1 MLLDNEEII
10 FPITF
15 ICIIG
20 LRSITYSFRSIHSSK
35 KYLLTR
41 IYEQKLEFM
50 RAFTIIRDLR
60 RIECGKILKLFVKQL
75 FSRNVSREKEKN
87 FHGFEGIHLG
97 TKTRATPYSHRSWK
111 TFSGSVSTLGFLATF
126 RATIDQ
132 PQRNKKSCSMAIML
146 TDHLL
151 ITRIPLFRRMTIMH
165 HLFGTKNF
173 LI

>member
-60 RIECGKILKLFVKQL
+60 RIECGKIWKLFVKQL

-97 TKTRATPYSHRSWK
+97 TKTRETFRHTRIDLGKHFLARSLL
-111 TFSGSVSTLGFLATF
+111 SVSWQHSAQL
-126 RATIDQ
+126 
-132 PQRNKKSCSMAIML
+132 
-146 TDHLL
+146 
-151 ITRIPLFRRMTIMH
+151 
-165 HLFGTKNF
+165 
-173 LI
+173 

>member
-1 MLLDNEEII
+1 MCTRNLLDIDWKTGASHAETRIRNSIINYDNYLLFDKLICCSITKII

-60 RIECGKILKLFVKQL
+60 RIECGKIWKLFVKQL
-75 FSRNVSREKEKN
+75 FSRNVSQEKEKN

-97 TKTRATPYSHRSWK
+97 TKTRATFRHIRIDLGKHFLARSLL
-111 TFSGSVSTLGFLATF
+111 SVSWQHSAQL
-126 RATIDQ
+126 
-132 PQRNKKSCSMAIML
+132 
-146 TDHLL
+146 
-151 ITRIPLFRRMTIMH
+151 
-165 HLFGTKNF
+165 
-173 LI
+173 